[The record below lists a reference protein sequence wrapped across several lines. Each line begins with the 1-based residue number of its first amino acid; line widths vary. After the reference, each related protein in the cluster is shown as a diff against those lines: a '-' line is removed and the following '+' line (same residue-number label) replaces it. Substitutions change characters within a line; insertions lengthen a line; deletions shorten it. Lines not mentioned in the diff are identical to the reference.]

1 MIGEEYA
8 KILKKKNAKK
18 AKTEAKE
25 SEWPDM
31 DPKKASEI
39 KEYVKTATFS
49 EIMGSKQHRRN
60 TEQLTYQTTSKK
72 LCYWCLTAS
81 CLAVRTRSLPKNK
94 NLPRVE
100 LDGMTMSMCAV

>member
-1 MIGEEYA
+1 
-8 KILKKKNAKK
+8 
-18 AKTEAKE
+18 
-25 SEWPDM
+25 M

-81 CLAVRTRSLPKNK
+81 CLVKRGSSLPQYKS
-94 NLPRVE
+94 LPRVE
-100 LDGMTMSMCAV
+100 LDGITISMCAAYREKLEAQVKETIEKTQVQEQVAST